1 MFVNVHIFLLRV
13 ISTAEFKYGV
23 ANRGA
28 SIRIPRQTEIDQ
40 KGYLEDRRPAANC
53 DPYVV
58 TSMIARTTILNDNYG
73 GGDEAPKEEPS
84 TGKSGVDDK
93 TKEEL
98 ASKVKQIAA
107 TAEEVLNQ
115 LGK

>member
-1 MFVNVHIFLLRV
+1 MIY
-13 ISTAEFKYGV
+13 SAEFKYGV

-40 KGYLEDRRPAANC
+40 KGYLEDRRPAANI
-53 DPYVV
+53 DPYLV
-58 TSMIARTTILNDNYG
+58 TSMIARTTILNETYG
-73 GGDEAPKEEPS
+73 TDEAPKEESEKVTPVIDE
-84 TGKSGVDDK
+84 KA
-93 TKEEL
+93 KEDL

-107 TAEEVLNQ
+107 TAEEVLSS